1 MISFTGMGRLASIAV
16 IAGSVML
23 GTVSARAQEVPAE
36 HMQAARDA
44 ITALGVTNR
53 FDAIL
58 PSIMDRLTA
67 QLIQAYPNL
76 QDVISAKVEEEAL
89 KLAARR
95 ADLEREAAL
104 VYAKAFTAEELKQI
118 TAFYNSEA
126 GKKLLKD
133 GPIATRELL
142 KAADIWTSGIAR
154 DLEQQANTA
163 LLSEV
168 QAQQPAAAPAP
179 APAEAPKP

>member
-1 MISFTGMGRLASIAV
+1 MISFTGMGRFASIAV

-23 GTVSARAQEVPAE
+23 GAVSAKAQDVPAE
-36 HMQAARDA
+36 HLQAARAA
-44 ITALGVTNR
+44 ITALGVTDR

-58 PSIMDRLTA
+58 PNIMDRLTA

-76 QDVISAKVEEEAL
+76 QDSISAKVEEEAL

-95 ADLEREAAL
+95 ADLEREAAV
-104 VYAKAFTAEELKQI
+104 VYAKAFTAEELQQI
-118 TAFYNSEA
+118 TAFYTSET

-133 GPIATRELL
+133 GPIANRELL
-142 KAADIWTSGIAR
+142 KAADIWTAGIAR
-154 DLEQQANTA
+154 DLEKQANDA
-163 LLSEV
+163 LLAEV
-168 QAQQPAAAPAP
+168 QPA

>member
-1 MISFTGMGRLASIAV
+1 MISISGMGRFASIAV

-23 GTVSARAQEVPAE
+23 GALSAKAQDVPPE
-36 HMQAARDA
+36 HLQAARAA
-44 ITALGVTNR
+44 IDALGVTNR
-53 FDAIL
+53 FDGIL
-58 PSIMDRLTA
+58 PNIMDRLTV

-76 QDVISAKVEEEAL
+76 QDQISATIEAEAL

-104 VYAKAFTAEELKQI
+104 VYAKAFTPEELQAI
-118 TAFYNSEA
+118 TAFYSSEA

-142 KAADIWTSGIAR
+142 KAADIWTSGMAR
-154 DLEQQANTA
+154 DLEKQSNEA
-163 LLSEV
+163 LLKIV
-168 QAQQPAAAPAP
+168 QPEQPA
-179 APAEAPKP
+179 AEAPKP

>member
-1 MISFTGMGRLASIAV
+1 MISFTGMSRFASIAV

-23 GTVSARAQEVPAE
+23 GAVSAKAQDVPAE
-36 HMQAARDA
+36 HLQAARDA

-104 VYAKAFTAEELKQI
+104 VYAKAFTAEELTQI
-118 TAFYNSEA
+118 TAFYSSEA

-142 KAADIWTSGIAR
+142 RAADIWTAGIAR
-154 DLEQQANTA
+154 DLEKQANDA
-163 LLSEV
+163 LLAEV
-168 QAQQPAAAPAP
+168 QPA

>member
-1 MISFTGMGRLASIAV
+1 MISFTGMGRFASIAV

-23 GTVSARAQEVPAE
+23 GAVSARAQDVPAE
-36 HMQAARDA
+36 HLQAARNA
-44 ITALGVTNR
+44 ISALGVTDR

-76 QDVISAKVEEEAL
+76 QDVISSKVEEEAL
-89 KLAARR
+89 KLATRR

-104 VYAKAFTAEELKQI
+104 VYAKAFTAEELNQI
-118 TAFYNSEA
+118 SAFYSSDA

-142 KAADIWTSGIAR
+142 KAADIWTAGIAR
-154 DLEQQANTA
+154 DLEQQANAA
-163 LLSEV
+163 LLAEV
-168 QAQQPAAAPAP
+168 QTEQPAA
-179 APAEAPKP
+179 AEAPKP

>member
-1 MISFTGMGRLASIAV
+1 MISITGMGRFASIAV
-16 IAGSVML
+16 IAGSLML
-23 GTVSARAQEVPAE
+23 GAVSAKAQDVPAE
-36 HMQAARDA
+36 HMDAARDA
-44 ITALGVTNR
+44 IAALGVTNR

-76 QDVISAKVEEEAL
+76 QDVISAKVEQEAL

-95 ADLEREAAL
+95 GDLEREAAL
-104 VYAKAFTAEELKQI
+104 VYAKAFTPDELKQI
-118 TAFYNSEA
+118 TAFYGSEA

-142 KAADIWTSGIAR
+142 KAADIWSAGIAR

-163 LLSEV
+163 LLAEV
-168 QAQQPAAAPAP
+168 QAEQPAAAA
-179 APAEAPKP
+179 APKP

>member
-1 MISFTGMGRLASIAV
+1 MISFTRMGRFASIAV

-23 GTVSARAQEVPAE
+23 GAVSAKAQDVPAE
-36 HMQAARDA
+36 HLQAAREA
-44 ITALGVTNR
+44 ISALGVTDR

-58 PSIMDRLTA
+58 PNIVDRLAA

-95 ADLEREAAL
+95 ADLEREAAV
-104 VYAKAFTAEELKQI
+104 VYANAFTAAELNEI
-118 TAFYNSEA
+118 SAFYGSET

-142 KAADIWTSGIAR
+142 KAADIWTAGIAR
-154 DLEQQANTA
+154 DLEQQANA
-163 LLSEV
+163 SLLAVV
-168 QAQQPAAAPAP
+168 QPEQPAA
-179 APAEAPKP
+179 EAAQP

>member
-1 MISFTGMGRLASIAV
+1 MISFTRMGRFASIAV

-23 GTVSARAQEVPAE
+23 GAVSAKAQDVPVE
-36 HMQAARDA
+36 HLQAAREA
-44 ITALGVTNR
+44 ISALGVTDR

-58 PSIMDRLTA
+58 PNIVDRLTA

-95 ADLEREAAL
+95 ADLEREAAV
-104 VYAKAFTAEELKQI
+104 VYANAFTAAELNEI
-118 TAFYNSEA
+118 SAFYGSET

-142 KAADIWTSGIAR
+142 KAADIWTAGIAR
-154 DLEQQANTA
+154 DLEQQANDS
-163 LLSEV
+163 LLAEV
-168 QAQQPAAAPAP
+168 QAEQPAA
-179 APAEAPKP
+179 EAAQP

>member
-1 MISFTGMGRLASIAV
+1 MISFTGMSRFASIAV

-23 GTVSARAQEVPAE
+23 GAVSAKAQDVPAE
-36 HMQAARDA
+36 HLQAARDA

-58 PSIMDRLTA
+58 PNIMDRLTA

-76 QDVISAKVEEEAL
+76 QDVISVKVEEEAL

-104 VYAKAFTAEELKQI
+104 VYAKAFTAEELTQI
-118 TAFYNSEA
+118 TAFYSSEA

-142 KAADIWTSGIAR
+142 RAADIWTAGIAR
-154 DLEQQANTA
+154 DLEKQANDA
-163 LLSEV
+163 LLAEV
-168 QAQQPAAAPAP
+168 QTEQPA

>member
-179 APAEAPKP
+179 ADAPKP

>member
-1 MISFTGMGRLASIAV
+1 MNSISRFGRFASIAV
-16 IAGSVML
+16 VAGSVML
-23 GTVSARAQEVPAE
+23 GGLSARAQDVAPE
-36 HMQAARDA
+36 HLQAARTA
-44 ITALGVTNR
+44 ISALGVTNR

-58 PSIMDRLTA
+58 PNIMERLTA

-76 QDVISAKVEEEAL
+76 QDEISAKVEEAAL

-104 VYAKAFTAEELKQI
+104 VYAKAFTEAELQEI
-118 TAFYNSEA
+118 ANFYSGET

-142 KAADIWTSGIAR
+142 KAADIWTAGVAR
-154 DLEQQANTA
+154 DLEKEANES
-163 LLSEV
+163 LLQVV
-168 QAQQPAAAPAP
+168 QSQ
-179 APAEAPKP
+179 APKP

>member
-1 MISFTGMGRLASIAV
+1 MISFTGMGRFASIAV

-23 GTVSARAQEVPAE
+23 GTVSAKAQDVPAE
-36 HMQAARDA
+36 HMQAAREA
-44 ITALGVTNR
+44 ISALGVTNR

-58 PSIMDRLTA
+58 PNIMDRLTA

-104 VYAKAFTAEELKQI
+104 VYAKAFTADELKQI
-118 TAFYNSEA
+118 TAFYGSET

-142 KAADIWTSGIAR
+142 KAADIWTAGVAR
-154 DLEQQANTA
+154 DLEQQANAA

-168 QAQQPAAAPAP
+168 QAEQPAAAD

>member
-23 GTVSARAQEVPAE
+23 GAVSAKAQDVPAE
-36 HMQAARDA
+36 HLQAARDA
-44 ITALGVTNR
+44 ISALGVTNR
-53 FDAIL
+53 FDTIL
-58 PSIMDRLTA
+58 PNIMDRLTA

-76 QDVISAKVEEEAL
+76 QDIISVKVEEEAL

-104 VYAKAFTAEELKQI
+104 VYAKAFTAEELNQI
-118 TAFYNSEA
+118 TAFYGSEA

-142 KAADIWTSGIAR
+142 KAADIWTAGIAR
-154 DLEQQANTA
+154 DLEQQANAA
-163 LLSEV
+163 LLAQV
-168 QAQQPAAAPAP
+168 QAEQPAAA
-179 APAEAPKP
+179 EAPQP

>member
-1 MISFTGMGRLASIAV
+1 MNSISRFGRFASIAV
-16 IAGSVML
+16 VAGSVML
-23 GTVSARAQEVPAE
+23 GGLSARAQDVAPE
-36 HMQAARDA
+36 HLQAARTA
-44 ITALGVTNR
+44 ISALGVTNR

-58 PSIMDRLTA
+58 PNIMERLTA

-76 QDVISAKVEEEAL
+76 QDDISAKVEEAAL

-104 VYAKAFTAEELKQI
+104 VYAKAFTEAELQEI
-118 TAFYNSEA
+118 ANFYSGET

-142 KAADIWTSGIAR
+142 KAADIWTAGVAR
-154 DLEQQANTA
+154 DLEKEANDS
-163 LLSEV
+163 LLQVV
-168 QAQQPAAAPAP
+168 QSQ
-179 APAEAPKP
+179 APKP